1 MKWSANIE
9 VLYKEL
15 PFEERFAAAKK
26 DGFDY
31 IEFWDWNNKD
41 LDEVNKLLDANGLAI
56 TGMSGDG
63 PISM

>member
-9 VLYKEL
+9 VLYKEF

-31 IEFWDWNNKD
+31 IEFWDWNNKN
-41 LDEVNKLLDANGLAI
+41 LD
-56 TGMSGDG
+56 
-63 PISM
+63 